1 MPEQSGT
8 FPNFSRKTNKTSRW
22 QDTLDACNALIANPP
37 NPTLVITCGADYAS
51 IFGNDGY
58 SQPNSWCTLID
69 KNSVPPVS
77 RRQTSNSFGSWGTR
91 AEQSIKSSWGI
102 DRIDQAKLPLN
113 QKYNYA
119 ASAGQGVYA
128 YVIDTGCR
136 TTHTEFEGR
145 AVHGVSTCP
154 GCENIRTDDQGHG
167 TFVAGLIG
175 GKVLGVAKKSNIICI
190 KALDSK
196 GSGPNSAIIDGLN
209 WAMKDWQRRG
219 APPAIINMS
228 LGGGKSEALNR
239 AATTA
244 TAMGMHVIVAAGNEN
259 MDASQASPA
268 SVGGTLSPVVTVGS
282 TNINDAISSFSNYG
296 SVVDIFAPGENVVS
310 AAHTSDTQA
319 KTNSGT
325 SFSCPTVAG
334 VVALAL
340 SSVNSTG
347 STFTPAQMKK
357 LLIDSS
363 GKNLITGLTSA
374 KGASPNRMLYSGV
387 DIAGTPATTT
397 RPPAEQY
404 QYPAPAPSTGLSTG
418 AIVGICVGAVALAG
432 LVGFLVYRSQK
443 KKKATEAVVQQTQYV
458 EPPKQQYVQQPV
470 QTQYAQPQMIQAAP
484 AQYQPPVYQ
493 APGQAQ
499 YAAPGY
505 N

>member
-1 MPEQSGT
+1 MPPT
-8 FPNFSRKTNKTSRW
+8 
-22 QDTLDACNALIANPP
+22 
-37 NPTLVITCGADYAS
+37 PTLVITCGADYQS

-69 KNSVPPVS
+69 KDSVPPVS
-77 RRQTSNSFGSWGTR
+77 RRQTSGTFGTWGER
-91 AEQSIKSSWGI
+91 SVQSIKSSWGI
-102 DRIDQAKLPLN
+102 DRIDQSNLPLN
-113 QKYNYA
+113 QRYNYPSA
-119 ASAGQGVYA
+119 AGQNVYA

-145 AVHGVSTCP
+145 AVHGISTCP
-154 GCENIRTDDQGHG
+154 GCENVKTDDQGHG
-167 TFVAGLIG
+167 TFVAGLIA
-175 GKVLGVAKKSNIICI
+175 GKVLGVAKKANIICI

-259 MDASQASPA
+259 MDAAQASPA
-268 SVGGTLSPVVTVGS
+268 SVGGSLSPVVTVGS

-363 GKNLITGLTSA
+363 GKNLVTGLSGPKA
-374 KGASPNRMLYSGV
+374 ASPNRMLYSGEN
-387 DIAGTPATTT
+387 IAATPVTTS

-404 QYPAPAPSTGLSTG
+404 NYPAPAPETGMSTG
-418 AIVGICVGAVALAG
+418 AIVGICIGALALAG
-432 LVGFLVYRSQK
+432 VVAGLVLHNK
-443 KKKATEAVVQQTQYV
+443 KKHAAAAAPVQQYV
-458 EPPKQQYVQQPV
+458 EPAKQPVQQPV
-470 QTQYAQPQMIQAAP
+470 QYVQQTTYQPQMIA
-484 AQYQPPVYQ
+484 Q
-493 APGQAQ
+493 APQT

-505 N
+505 QTQPAQATYAAPGYQ